1 MNMAVPLDL
10 DAYLDAASA
19 IVDLPIA
26 PEYRAEVLANLQRTA
41 AIAAAVI
48 EFPLV
53 DEEAE
58 AASVFC
64 PGETE

>member
-1 MNMAVPLDL
+1 MAVPVDF

-41 AIAAAVI
+41 AIAATVI
-48 EFPLV
+48 EFPLA

>member
-1 MNMAVPLDL
+1 MNMAVPVDL

-19 IVDLPIA
+19 IVALPIA

-41 AIAAAVI
+41 AIAAAVL
-48 EFPLV
+48 EFPMS

-64 PGETE
+64 PGEIE